1 MLSILGT
8 DVMHVPLHL
17 SNESL
22 ATMRRIEQMVFVVE
36 AGRTPQYLVTAIA
49 TLDSSKSINLVL
61 KKRRKSFAGS
71 SMVTTATEDTD
82 MG

>member
-1 MLSILGT
+1 
-8 DVMHVPLHL
+8 
-17 SNESL
+17 
-22 ATMRRIEQMVFVVE
+22 MRRIEQMVFVVE

-71 SMVTTATEDTD
+71 CHGDYGYGRYGYGIEQFPSHTYLPPLFSRPVTL
-82 MG
+82 